1 MVERRLRR
9 LGPRQRGAFIS
20 RIFTATSTAIADK
33 TLGSRIRSIV
43 GEPARRVIIG
53 RGGGMITRT
62 MPISPARICSYLM
75 SGVVV
80 QGLVNNDYRL
90 DFRFYEILLFLTD
103 FYLPRKSIF
112 RFERNVNLCKC

>member
-1 MVERRLRR
+1 
-9 LGPRQRGAFIS
+9 
-20 RIFTATSTAIADK
+20 
-33 TLGSRIRSIV
+33 
-43 GEPARRVIIG
+43 
-53 RGGGMITRT
+53 MITRT